1 MPWEPLAMV
10 GAKGQKAKLGGE
22 QPRLCAGLEAIKM
35 ERDLDPGRN
44 VEGFKQKSH
53 DRIYILEM
61 HVTLPTNST
70 VPNKKE
76 FVKS

>member
-1 MPWEPLAMV
+1 
-10 GAKGQKAKLGGE
+10 
-22 QPRLCAGLEAIKM
+22 M